1 MAVPVVEG
9 REEEE
14 EGEVAALSPLYLAL
28 LDTCRVLRAL
38 LRRETSSPPRPSPRP
53 LPRPRQTRRLSLPDT
68 RMTEI
73 SGGFS

>member
-9 REEEE
+9 REEDEE
-14 EGEVAALSPLYLAL
+14 GGEVAALSPLYLAL
-28 LDTCRVLRAL
+28 LDTCRMLREL
-38 LRRETSSPPRPSPRP
+38 LRP

-73 SGGFS
+73 SGGLS